1 MPGHRPHIAVT
12 SDKRHRNNP
21 ALRPSIK
28 VNDAALNVL
37 YILFALLYNAVVIQI
52 YFLSILCNAL
62 SGFVLLSDGLEG
74 EGVSK
79 GFFRNSSFRLCL
91 GLVTAVVGILKFLSV
106 VPGNYP
112 VVGDIAPALGGLFS
126 GVALLYEFYR
136 AHATI
141 PSKTADSISG
151 FISMRKKVIGG
162 IAIAAA
168 VLHFL
173 FPTALFL

>member
-1 MPGHRPHIAVT
+1 
-12 SDKRHRNNP
+12 
-21 ALRPSIK
+21 
-28 VNDAALNVL
+28 VL
-37 YILFALLYNAVVIQI
+37 QV
-52 YFLSILCNAL
+52 YFLSIFCNAL
-62 SGFVLLSDGLEG
+62 SGYVLLSDGFG
-74 EGVSK
+74 GTGVSEGLFK
-79 GFFRNSSFRLCL
+79 HSSFRLCL

-126 GVALLYEFYR
+126 GTVLLYEFYR

-141 PSKTADSISG
+141 PSKTTDSISG
-151 FISMRKKVIGG
+151 FISVRKKIIGG